1 MYGYVKDVNSP
12 LRSFISS
19 RTKVP
24 NLFITGQCTNMH
36 GILGVT
42 ISAVLACTEI
52 LEDAS
57 ILEKVFQVHG
67 SPQTA

>member
-1 MYGYVKDVNSP
+1 MKDVNAP

-24 NLFITGQCTNMH
+24 NLYITGQCTNMH

-42 ISAVLACTEI
+42 ISAMLTCSDI
-52 LEDAS
+52 LGKGT
-57 ILEKVFQVHG
+57 ILEKVLQVPE
-67 SPQTA
+67 SSQSA